1 MNNIEEEIR
10 LLSERIAANPAD
22 ADAYYRRGTLR
33 WRLQQRAGAITD
45 LNTAARLNPQGP
57 APAAVANLNAIM
69 NFFNPDLY
77 NP

>member
-10 LLSERIAANPAD
+10 LLSQRIAANPAD
-22 ADAYYRRGTLR
+22 DDAYYRRGTLR

-69 NFFNPDLY
+69 AFFNPDLY